1 MTYHDVPPTPPSP
14 VGIPDCAV
22 IFRLHAVTF
31 PGLSVPV
38 LACLRYHRDDPYAVY
53 LDNHVDLE
61 DPVTWVFGREILAA
75 GLDGWSGTGDVS
87 VYPEV
92 GGGLHSIMIALSDD
106 DATAL
111 LRAPA
116 LLVREFLAETEQ
128 VVPFGAESQC
138 LDMDALIAH
147 LLGEEDIP
155 LA

>member
-1 MTYHDVPPTPPSP
+1 MTYYDVPHTPQGE

-53 LDNHVDLE
+53 LDNHVDLA

-75 GLDGWSGTGDVS
+75 GLESWAGTGDVS

-92 GGGLHSIMIALSDD
+92 GGGLRSIVIALSDND
-106 DATAL
+106 VTAL

-116 LLVREFLAETEQ
+116 PLVREFLEETQQ
-128 VVPFGAESQC
+128 VVPYGTESAA
-138 LDMDALIAH
+138 LDLDGLIAR
-147 LLGEEDIP
+147 LLDDD
-155 LA
+155 